1 MKIWVKYGNEEA
13 RIDLEGCE
21 FVSDLRKKIYE
32 EFGIQVPSTK
42 LILKWKNEELK
53 ARTKLS
59 SLNLSE
65 AIDPQNDTS
74 FLIVQLPQIEQIS
87 SPKPSSPKIMN
98 VEDVCEWMKSLKLTK
113 DYSDIIKSNGIDGE
127 ALKHMTTKNLWNEI
141 GITAIGDCLKILA
154 AIPKIT
160 SS

>member
-13 RIDLEGCE
+13 KIDLEGCE
-21 FVSDLRKKIYE
+21 YVSDFQDKIHSK
-32 EFGIQVPSTK
+32 FGIQVPSTK

-65 AIDPQNDTS
+65 AIDPQNETS

-98 VEDVCEWMKSLKLTK
+98 VEDVCEWMKTLELTK
-113 DYSDIIKSNGIDGE
+113 DYSDIIKSNGIDGK
-127 ALKHMTTKNLWNEI
+127 ALKHMTTKQDWNEL
-141 GITAIGDCLKILA
+141 GITALGDIKKILA
-154 AIPKIT
+154 
-160 SS
+160 